1 MFYDMT
7 PEQEAEYNRLWAE
20 YEEMKRQ
27 DDKNKEINKDLLEG
41 AVYRK
46 YISNI
51 TVPHTEDIVDKLVR
65 RGEKVV
71 IACCY
76 DEELY
81 TLKEYYGGKAV
92 VYNGKMT
99 LKQKDEAID
108 QFYKNPDVMV
118 FIGNIVASGVGL
130 NLVNARYMVFNNIDY
145 VPGNDRQMEDRIWR
159 ITQKREC
166 HIVYQI
172 FRGTQYEK
180 IWNTVMKKE
189 LVINQIIKKESDK

>member
-1 MFYDMT
+1 M
-7 PEQEAEYNRLWAE
+7 
-20 YEEMKRQ
+20 
-27 DDKNKEINKDLLEG
+27 
-41 AVYRK
+41 
-46 YISNI
+46 
-51 TVPHTEDIVDKLVR
+51 
-65 RGEKVV
+65 
-71 IACCY
+71 
-76 DEELY
+76 
-81 TLKEYYGGKAV
+81 KEYYGDKAV